1 MTFQQENL
9 LKESYEG
16 FIQSMSE
23 EIGYIINSMLMIHQ
37 YIGHY
42 LSSHLNHFHKVL
54 GKFLLGKGQKTPPFC
69 RAINPVSARLL
80 KDFALPSFVR
90 LPSPLI
96 RICGTG
102 PWH

>member
-1 MTFQQENL
+1 MTFQQEIL
-9 LKESYEG
+9 SIESHKG
-16 FIQSMSE
+16 LIQRMSE

-54 GKFLLGKGQKTPPFC
+54 GKFLLGKGKNPPFC